1 MIGEAPEKNNS
12 TNQLP
17 YPTGEI
23 SKRLNALKEA
33 QVTSQPYIDKLEPYR
48 QAASVMVAINPATIN
63 PVGSVGDECSG
74 VGLLQELI
82 PSPYSQCRETFP
94 FTLSV
99 AARKSA
105 LKSLSTRKAIM
116 SAIDANPIRPDT
128 VLQNTFIKV
137 IQGSKFD
144 ISQLKADELAAYATV
159 TDWLEGTDLA
169 GDMPSIEILR
179 QRINRQRDQ
188 DKLLSLTSDSFTGR
202 EKEINTVLGH
212 LVSNEPRILFVSGL
226 GGVGKSALLSKVLLS
241 WIENKD
247 KSGSS
252 QKSWVR
258 IDLDHSLVEPER
270 PSTLL
275 REAAT
280 QLARQH
286 PDFISILDDF
296 INDAAKT
303 YSRIDYSKMES
314 NTSLDWSQT
323 GLERLTGEFN
333 RILKLGINAPNNRLV
348 FWVDTFEEAQFLGKS
363 VVVKLLNFIVG
374 LVHNTPN
381 IRLILSGRTQLE
393 PGLGL
398 FPDFALD
405 YLPLGDLPSNAASTL
420 LLTLVRKVNIKPH
433 EIDNT
438 VITRAVK
445 KLGGNPLTLQLAA
458 RVIAAEGKQSLINLG
473 KMKQEVLQRQLYS
486 RIIEHIHNPDLQK
499 LAVPGLIVRQITASV
514 IIEVLAVPCG
524 LGQINENKAQ
534 QLMEE
539 FSKEITLV
547 DEDPE
552 NKSLRYRQDI
562 RQLTLSAMPREMNL
576 VIRQIDELAV
586 EFWQKRAGVSARAEE
601 IYHRLRL
608 KHPTSQLAQRWNPAA
623 APLLR
628 STLDELPANSAQRI
642 WLAGMLN
649 AVVDESL
656 LVMASQTEWEQ
667 QAAIEAQRY
676 LVEGN
681 PQKAID
687 ILQKRS
693 KRISGSKL
701 YAIESR
707 AYLFLGNSKK
717 AISKAWVGIKAC
729 RDGQKD
735 EAVDLALLVAFINE
749 RNRKFHEAFEA
760 VDTASEIAK
769 QSGKP
774 ILKLS
779 SSLRRLRLQRV
790 SQLLV
795 QQTIS
800 KASLIALAFDI
811 GPNILASHP
820 SLLRELAAELGQD
833 EPEFIRWAS
842 NILLEELLQPLPN
855 EELINTLRNMRSIA
869 IAEEEWMIKADH
881 TELLKLTKH
890 RIEELLYS
898 ELKNAPN
905 ALDFVQGLFQKSVND
920 ILHKEFLPEQNVE
933 TIKNVSIL
941 NPSILDPDS
950 KISLVDIVA
959 EYPQDILNR
968 ITRYQLRTDFA
979 RLSHG
984 KDSHSTATY
993 IVDRAIKLG
1002 KVTELVEDLEQSA
1015 SSETHKS
1022 FFNDIKKLMT

>member
-1 MIGEAPEKNNS
+1 MIGETPEKNNS
-12 TNQLP
+12 SNQSP

-23 SKRLNALKEA
+23 SKRLSALKAA
-33 QVTSQPYIDKLEPYR
+33 QVISQSSFDKLEPYR

-63 PVGSVGDECSG
+63 PVGSVGDGLSG
-74 VGLLQELI
+74 IGLLPELI
-82 PSPYSQCRETFP
+82 PSPYSQWREAFP

-99 AARKSA
+99 ATRKA
-105 LKSLSTRKAIM
+105 TLKSLSTRKSIM
-116 SAIDANPIRPDT
+116 SAINANPIRPDT

-137 IQGSKFD
+137 IQGNNFD
-144 ISQLKADELAAYATV
+144 ISQLKADELAAFSTV

-169 GDMPSIEILR
+169 KDMPSTEMLR

-188 DKLLSLTSDSFTGR
+188 DKLLNLTGDSFTGR
-202 EKEINTVLGH
+202 EKEIKTVLSH
-212 LVSNEPRILFVSGL
+212 LVSNEPRILLIYGL

-247 KSGSS
+247 INGSS
-252 QKSWVR
+252 QNTWVR

-275 REAAT
+275 REAAA

-286 PDFISILDDF
+286 PDFITILEDF

-303 YSRIDYSKMES
+303 EARIDYSKMES
-314 NTSLDWSQT
+314 NSSMDWSQT
-323 GLERLTGEFN
+323 GLERLTGEFI
-333 RILKLGINAPNNRLV
+333 RILKLGINGPNNRLV

-381 IRLILSGRTQLE
+381 IRVILSGRTQLE
-393 PGLGL
+393 PGIS
-398 FPDFALD
+398 PDFPID
-405 YLPLGDLPSNAASTL
+405 YLPLGDLPPNAASTL
-420 LLTLVRKVNIKPH
+420 LGTLVRKVNIAQH

-458 RVIAAEGKQSLINLG
+458 RVIAAEGQQSLINLG
-473 KMKQEVLQRQLYS
+473 KMKKEVLQRQLYS
-486 RIIEHIHNPDLQK
+486 RILEHIHNPDLQK
-499 LAVPGLIVRQITASV
+499 LAVPGLVVRQITPSV
-514 IIEVLAVPCG
+514 IIQVLAVPCG
-524 LGQINENKAQ
+524 LGQINENKAE

-539 FSKEITLV
+539 FGKEITLV
-547 DEDPE
+547 DEDLE

-576 VIRQIDELAV
+576 VICQIDELAV
-586 EFWQKRAGVSARAEE
+586 EFWQKRPGISARAEE

-608 KHPTSQLAQRWNPAA
+608 KHPISQLADRWDPAA

-628 STLDELPANSAQRI
+628 STLDELPVNSAQRI

-649 AVVDESL
+649 AVVDDSSL
-656 LVMASQTEWEQ
+656 EMASQTEWEQ
-667 QAAIEAQRY
+667 QAAIEAQRH
-676 LVEGN
+676 LVEGK

-693 KRISGSKL
+693 KRILGSKL

-707 AYLFLGNSKK
+707 AHLFLGNSKK
-717 AISKAWVGIKAC
+717 AISKAWVGITAC

-735 EAVDLALLVAFINE
+735 EAVDLALLVAYINE
-749 RNRKFHEAFEA
+749 RNRNFHEAFEA
-760 VDTASEIAK
+760 VDAASEIAK

-779 SSLRRLRLQRV
+779 SGLRQLRLQRV

-795 QQTIS
+795 KQTIS
-800 KASLIALAFDI
+800 KASLIALASDI

-842 NILLEELLQPLPN
+842 NILLEELLQPMPN
-855 EELINTLRNMRSIA
+855 EELINTLRNIRSIA
-869 IAEEEWMIKADH
+869 HAEEEWMIKADH
-881 TELLKLTKH
+881 VELLKLAKH

-905 ALDFVQGLFQKSVND
+905 ALNFVQGLFQKSVND
-920 ILHKEFLPEQNVE
+920 ILHKEFLPEQNTE
-933 TIKNVSIL
+933 TTKIVSVS
-941 NPSILDPDS
+941 NPSILDQDS
-950 KISLVDIVA
+950 KISLVDIIA
-959 EYPQDILNR
+959 EYPQDILHR
-968 ITRYQLRTDFA
+968 ITRYQLRADFA
-979 RLSHG
+979 TISQG
-984 KDSHSTATY
+984 KDSHSTAAE
-993 IVDRAIKLG
+993 IVNRAIKLG
-1002 KVTELVEDLEQSA
+1002 KVTKLVEDLEQSA

-1022 FFNDIKKLMT
+1022 FFNEIKKLMT

>member
-82 PSPYSQCRETFP
+82 PSPYSQCREAFP

-116 SAIDANPIRPDT
+116 SAIDVNPIRPDT
-128 VLQNTFIKV
+128 VLQNTFIKI

-144 ISQLKADELAAYATV
+144 ISQLKAVELAAYATV

-169 GDMPSIEILR
+169 EDMPSIEMLR

-188 DKLLSLTSDSFTGR
+188 DKLLSISGDSFTGR
-202 EKEINTVLGH
+202 EKEIKTVLGH
-212 LVSNEPRILFVSGL
+212 IVSNEPRILFVSGL

-241 WIENKD
+241 WLETKD
-247 KSGSS
+247 KIGSS
-252 QKSWVR
+252 QNSWVR

-286 PDFISILDDF
+286 PDFITILDDF

-303 YSRIDYSKMES
+303 EARIDYSKMEANS
-314 NTSLDWSQT
+314 SMDWSQT
-323 GLERLTGEFN
+323 GLERLTGEFI
-333 RILKLGINAPNNRLV
+333 RILNLGINAPNNRLV

-374 LVHNTPN
+374 LLHNAPN

-393 PGLGL
+393 PGV
-398 FPDFALD
+398 FPDFRLD
-405 YLPLGDLPSNAASTL
+405 YLPLGDLPSNAACTL
-420 LLTLVRKVNIKPH
+420 LGMLVRKVNIKQH

-438 VITRAVK
+438 VIARAVK

-458 RVIAAEGKQSLINLG
+458 RVIAAEGKQSLINLR

-486 RIIEHIHNPDLQK
+486 RILEHIHNPDLQK
-499 LAVPGLIVRQITASV
+499 LALPGLVVRQITTSV

-539 FSKEITLV
+539 FGKEITLV

-562 RQLTLSAMPREMNL
+562 RQLTLSAMPREMNP

-586 EFWQKRAGVSARAEE
+586 EFWQKRSGVSARAEE

-608 KHPTSQLAQRWNPAA
+608 KHPTSQLSQCWDRAA

-628 STLDELPANSAQRI
+628 STLDELPVNSAQRI
-642 WLAGMLN
+642 WLSGMLN
-649 AVVDESL
+649 ALVDESS
-656 LVMASQTEWEQ
+656 LVMAAQTEWEQ
-667 QAAIEAQRY
+667 QAAIEVQRY
-676 LVEGN
+676 LVDGD
-681 PQKAID
+681 PKKAID

-693 KRISGSKL
+693 KRIPGSKL

-707 AYLFLGNSKK
+707 AYLFLGDSKK
-717 AISKAWVGIKAC
+717 AISNAWIGITAS
-729 RDGQKD
+729 REEHKD
-735 EAVDLALLVAFINE
+735 IAVDLALLVAFINE
-749 RNRKFHEAFEA
+749 RNQKFQEAFEA
-760 VDTASEIAK
+760 ADTAFEIANL
-769 QSGKP
+769 SGKP

-779 SSLRRLRLQRV
+779 SGLRRIRLQRV
-790 SQLLV
+790 SKLLV
-795 QQTIS
+795 QQTIT
-800 KASLIALAFDI
+800 KAPFIELAKSI
-811 GPNILASHP
+811 GPYIVMSSP

-842 NILLEELLQPLPN
+842 DKLLEELLQPMSN
-855 EELINTLRNMRSIA
+855 VELINTLRSIRG
-869 IAEEEWMIKADH
+869 ISNEEGEWMIKADH
-881 TELLKLTKH
+881 IELLKLAKH
-890 RIEELLYS
+890 RIEEFLYS
-898 ELKNAPN
+898 EPEKAQE
-905 ALDFVQGLFQKSVND
+905 ALNVVQGLFQKSVND
-920 ILHKEFLPEQNVE
+920 ILHKEFLPEQNIE
-933 TIKNVSIL
+933 TIKNVSIS
-941 NPSILDPDS
+941 NPTILDKDS
-950 KISLVDIVA
+950 KISLVDIIA
-959 EYPQDILNR
+959 EYPKDILHR
-968 ITRYQLRTDFA
+968 ISRYQLRTDFA
-979 RLSHG
+979 TLSHG
-984 KDSHSTATY
+984 KDSHSTAAE

-1002 KVTELVEDLEQSA
+1002 KVTKLVEDLEQSA